1 MRIGVIGAGRL
12 GGTLAAWCAESGHDV
27 AVTSRHPERVRE
39 LVDRMNWQLRVLTVP
54 QAATF
59 GDMVIFAPNWAS
71 AKEAVDLT
79 LGGIEGKV
87 VIDATNPADPV
98 PGVPGPGG
106 LAGMPGGGAFS
117 GAYPGDSAGASS
129 GVYPGGAAGASS
141 GVYPGGAAGASSG
154 VYPGDAAGASSGVYP
169 GDAAGA
175 ASGLYP
181 GHTAGVSPGLYPGD
195 AGVYPGTAAGGPA
208 GLHAGDAAATG
219 MPGAGAFSGVL
230 AGDAGAGAFSGAS
243 VKSAVNIAAAV
254 TGPPGEAADR
264 LLARAG
270 GKSGLETLIEWAP
283 EAHWVKAFNTIPAE
297 VLTRRR
303 GHDPLLAEFVCTDQ
317 PDAREAA
324 SRIIRELGFA
334 PFYAGGAKAARLTE
348 TGGPLQSREVDV
360 QDATEVLAE
369 ALSALR

>member
-27 AVTSRHPERVRE
+27 AVTSRHPEQLRE
-39 LVDRMNWQLRVLTVP
+39 LVDRMNWRMRVMPVP
-54 QAATF
+54 EAASF
-59 GDMVIFAPNWAS
+59 GEMVIFAPNWAS

-98 PGVPGPGG
+98 PGAPGPGG
-106 LAGMPGGGAFS
+106 LAGMPGVFS
-117 GAYPGDSAGASS
+117 GGGGFTDEGASS
-129 GVYPGGAAGASS
+129 KSS
-141 GVYPGGAAGASSG
+141 VE
-154 VYPGDAAGASSGVYP
+154 V
-169 GDAAGA
+169 
-175 ASGLYP
+175 
-181 GHTAGVSPGLYPGD
+181 
-195 AGVYPGTAAGGPA
+195 
-208 GLHAGDAAATG
+208 
-219 MPGAGAFSGVL
+219 
-230 AGDAGAGAFSGAS
+230 
-243 VKSAVNIAAAV
+243 AAAV

-264 LLARAG
+264 MLARAG

-297 VLTRRR
+297 VLNRRR

-317 PDAREAA
+317 PDARAAA

-360 QDATEVLAE
+360 QDATDVLAE
-369 ALSALR
+369 ALTALR